1 MILMLSALLVLHRMM
16 RGAARK
22 RAMSVFVVDGTAMD
36 EEHASTYK
44 ATIKSVLKLN
54 LIIRFMSCG
63 VTFVQASKLY
73 LGFKDKTGMGVLGSI
88 NDVQVAQIC

>member
-1 MILMLSALLVLHRMM
+1 MM

-63 VTFVQASKLY
+63 VTSK
-73 LGFKDKTGMGVLGSI
+73 GAKTKYHS
-88 NDVQVAQIC
+88 